1 MHRLMHTRHRGF
13 TLVEL
18 LIALAV
24 MATVAVLSWRGL
36 DGMTRTQAATRA
48 HTDEV
53 LTLQTGL
60 AQWTADLDAML
71 DPMELPPLDWDGRVL
86 RIVRASTVPGQTGP
100 LVVAWTRRGVADGG
114 QWLRWQSPELRSRAA
129 MLQAWERAA
138 RWAQTPTS
146 EERRNEVAISPL
158 ADWRIFYYRLNT
170 WTNPLSSADTPQA
183 GRGPAEA
190 PDGVR
195 LVLELPPGL
204 ALSGTLTRDWVRPTV
219 GASGS

>member
-1 MHRLMHTRHRGF
+1 MQGRQTHGGF

-71 DPMELPPLDWDGRVL
+71 DPTELPPLDWDGRVM
-86 RIVRASTVPGQTGP
+86 RIVRASTVPGQNGP

-114 QWLRWQSPELRSRAA
+114 QWLRWQSPVLQSRAA
-129 MLQAWERAA
+129 LLQAWERAA
-138 RWAQTPTS
+138 RWAQTPTAS
-146 EERRNEVAISPL
+146 ERQFEVAITPL
-158 ADWRIFYYRLNT
+158 ADWRIFYYRRNT

-183 GRGPAEA
+183 GQTTVEP

-195 LVLELPPGL
+195 LELELPPGSP
-204 ALSGTLTRDWVRPTV
+204 LSGVLTRDWARPTV
-219 GASGS
+219 GGSDS